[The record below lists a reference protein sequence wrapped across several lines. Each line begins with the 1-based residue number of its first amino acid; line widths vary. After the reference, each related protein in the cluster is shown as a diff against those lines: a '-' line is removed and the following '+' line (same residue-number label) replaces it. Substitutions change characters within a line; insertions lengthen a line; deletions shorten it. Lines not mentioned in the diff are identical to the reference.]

1 MNKSVF
7 FMLNYLTKQLRL
19 VSFRFMYLPEI
30 VYVYVSV
37 WMCVR
42 RRARTHAR
50 KGFLVHDGELGL
62 LFNEYF

>member
-19 VSFRFMYLPEI
+19 VSFSFMYLPEI

-37 WMCVR
+37 WMCA
-42 RRARTHAR
+42 RAHAR
-50 KGFLVHDGELGL
+50 MGFLVHDGELGL